1 MVILENYQKK
11 LERVMK
17 VKSFRI
23 LSGMRP
29 TGPLHLGHLHGVLKN
44 WLTFQEQHECF
55 YFVADWHALT
65 TEYESPQKIKEFVKE
80 LFLEWLSVGLSPE
93 KSVLFLQ
100 SLVKEHAELSLIF
113 SMITPV
119 AWLERNPTY
128 KDMIQNLQNKDLTTY
143 GFLGYPV
150 LQAADILIYKAEK
163 VPVGLDQV
171 PHLELT
177 REIAR
182 RFNFLYGTEFFPE
195 PEALLSEVPKI
206 PGIDGRKMS
215 KSYGN
220 AIFLNDPP
228 EVVRKK
234 VLSYVTDVQRPRKS
248 DPGDPEKRCVAYNL
262 IKFYFSEEEKKEVI
276 EGCKNTQLGCV
287 ECKKKL
293 ADKIIESLTEIWER
307 RTKIEKEDWEEMLRE
322 GVKKARAIAKKTMEE
337 VNALLGFTY
346 KL

>member
-1 MVILENYQKK
+1 MAKI
-11 LERVMK
+11 
-17 VKSFRI
+17 RI

-44 WLTFQEQHECF
+44 WLELQREYECF
-55 YFVADWHALT
+55 YFIADWHALT
-65 TEYESPQKIKEFVKE
+65 TEYEDPKKIKAFSKE
-80 LFLEWLSVGLSPE
+80 LFFEWLSVGLSPE
-93 KSVLFLQ
+93 KSTIFLQ
-100 SLVKEHAELSLIF
+100 SAIKEHAELYLIF

-128 KDMIQNLQNKDLTTY
+128 KDMLQNLKNKDLATY

-150 LQAADILIYKAEK
+150 LQAADILIYKAQK

-182 RFNFLYGTEFFPE
+182 RFNYIYQTTYFPE
-195 PEALLSEVPKI
+195 PEPLLSEVPKI

-228 EVVRKK
+228 DVVKKK
-234 VLSYVTDVQRPRKS
+234 VMAYVTDTQRPRKS
-248 DPGDPEKRCVAYNL
+248 DPGDPENRCIAFNL
-262 IKFYFSEEEKKEVI
+262 IRLYFKKEEIKEIV
-276 EGCKNTQLGCV
+276 EDCKNAKLGCV
-287 ECKKKL
+287 ECKKRL
-293 ADKIIESLTEIWER
+293 AERVIKSLERIWEKRTEIEKGEWKELLYNG
-307 RTKIEKEDWEEMLRE
+307 IEKARE
-322 GVKKARAIAKKTMEE
+322 VAKQTLEE
-337 VNALLGFTY
+337 VNSILGFTY
-346 KL
+346 KF